1 MFLSDPTI
9 ESMQLAQE
17 GLKSTRSRMLRHFPQ
32 INVAYAHRKR
42 DYVIAAFTF
51 FCVAICMIFEVSGS
65 VGRQYALG
73 VIALVSLVVML
84 LGENREV
91 RMQVI
96 VAVAFTRL
104 GEYVASVYMGGYTY
118 RFENVPAYVPL
129 GHGMVYL
136 TSIALARSGLF
147 LRYARAIATSVILMC
162 GAWSIWGISGYAEH
176 GDSGGAVLFCAFVV
190 CLFNGR
196 SPLVYL
202 AAFFITTWLEL
213 VGTAAGAWK
222 WAVVDPVF
230 GLSQGNPPSGV
241 AVWYCLVDAVALGG
255 GPLLYRGLKN
265 ASEWC
270 KSKGYSPK
278 RVGGFSVFL
287 NFRGH
292 AREAFQAQILLLSQ
306 AISTSL
312 KKPDHVVEPLD
323 KT

>member
-1 MFLSDPTI
+1 
-9 ESMQLAQE
+9 
-17 GLKSTRSRMLRHFPQ
+17 MLRHFPQ
-32 INVAYAHRKR
+32 INTAYAHRKR
-42 DYVIAAFTF
+42 DYIIAAFTF
-51 FCVAICMIFEVSGS
+51 FCVAVCMSCEVSGS
-65 VGRQYALG
+65 LERQYGLG
-73 VIALVSLVVML
+73 AIALVSLIVML
-84 LGENREV
+84 LGESREV
-91 RMQVI
+91 RTQVI
-96 VAVAFTRL
+96 VAVAFTTL

-147 LRYARAIATSVILMC
+147 LRYARAIATSVILLC
-162 GAWSIWGISGYAEH
+162 GAWSIWGISGYAEQ
-176 GDSGGAVLFCAFVV
+176 GDAGGALLFCAFLA
-190 CLFNGR
+190 CLFKGR

-213 VGTAAGAWK
+213 VGTTAGAWK
-222 WAVVDPVF
+222 WAAVDPVF

-265 ASEWC
+265 ASEWFE
-270 KSKGYSPK
+270 SRGYSLQ
-278 RVGGFSVFL
+278 RVGRFSVFL

-292 AREAFQAQILLLSQ
+292 AREAFQAQILFISQ
-306 AISTSL
+306 AIGTLL

>member
-1 MFLSDPTI
+1 
-9 ESMQLAQE
+9 
-17 GLKSTRSRMLRHFPQ
+17 MLRHFPQ
-32 INVAYAHRKR
+32 INTAYAHRKR
-42 DYVIAAFTF
+42 DYIIAAFTF
-51 FCVAICMIFEVSGS
+51 FCVAVCMSCEVSGS
-65 VGRQYALG
+65 LERQYGLG
-73 VIALVSLVVML
+73 AIALVSLIVML
-84 LGENREV
+84 LGESREV
-91 RMQVI
+91 RTQVI
-96 VAVAFTRL
+96 VAVAFTTL

-147 LRYARAIATSVILMC
+147 LRYARAIATSVILLC
-162 GAWSIWGISGYAEH
+162 GAWSIWGISGYAEQ
-176 GDSGGAVLFCAFVV
+176 GDAGGALLYCAFLA
-190 CLFNGR
+190 CLFKGR

-213 VGTAAGAWK
+213 VGTTAGAWK
-222 WAVVDPVF
+222 WAAVDPVF

-265 ASEWC
+265 ASEWFE
-270 KSKGYSPK
+270 SRGYSLQ
-278 RVGGFSVFL
+278 RVGRFSVFL

-292 AREAFQAQILLLSQ
+292 AREAFQAQILFISQ
-306 AISTSL
+306 AIGTLL

>member
-1 MFLSDPTI
+1 
-9 ESMQLAQE
+9 
-17 GLKSTRSRMLRHFPQ
+17 MLRHFPQ
-32 INVAYAHRKR
+32 INVPYTHRKR

-51 FCVAICMIFEVSGS
+51 FCVAVCMIFEVSGS

-73 VIALVSLVVML
+73 GIALVSLIGFL

-91 RMQVI
+91 RLQVV
-96 VAVAFTRL
+96 VAVAFTTI

-147 LRYARAIATSVILMC
+147 IRYARTITTTVIVVC
-162 GAWSIWGISGYAEH
+162 GAWSIWGVSGFAEQ
-176 GDSGGAVLFCAFVV
+176 GDSGGALLFCVFLV
-190 CLFNGR
+190 CLFKGR

-213 VGTAAGAWK
+213 IGTTAGAWK
-222 WAVVDPVF
+222 WAAVDPVF

-255 GPLLYRGLKN
+255 GPLLLRGLKN
-265 ASEWC
+265 LSEWFQ
-270 KSKGYSPK
+270 SRGYPK
-278 RVGGFSVFL
+278 RVGRFSVIL
-287 NFRGH
+287 NFHEFCGNV
-292 AREAFQAQILLLSQ
+292 REVFLAQVLLISQ
-306 AISTSL
+306 AISTLL